1 MNRGIMRGMV
11 LMFALLL
18 CSGGTGLF
26 AQYGF
31 ECTYVGRDNGY
42 LEKAYKK
49 GKKEMDPL
57 MEMLTKKLAE
67 SKTIYKL
74 VFSEGKVLFRAVH
87 SEGVKMNSQTIFYD
101 MNLQT
106 KWTEE
111 TFMEKSFLVEEPL
124 VQPEWEIR
132 EETRMIAGRLCSKAV
147 LKGDTSN
154 SLVAWF
160 SPETPLPI
168 GPAGLGGLPGII
180 VQLEMLMMTY
190 TMQEDL
196 KPLESAPELAPP
208 TKGTKVTREEYLEIM
223 KKKKGD
229 AAVKSGFQEN
239 GVPSG
244 GIQIQTIDIKL

>member
-1 MNRGIMRGMV
+1 MA
-11 LMFALLL
+11 LMFAMFL
-18 CSGGTGLF
+18 CSCGTGLF

-31 ECTYVGRDNGY
+31 ECTYVGQYNGFLDNANKN
-42 LEKAYKK
+42 LDSANKK
-49 GKKEMDPL
+49 KKEPDPL
-57 MEMLTKKLAE
+57 MEMISKKLAE

-74 VFSEGKVLFRAVH
+74 VFSEGKVLFRAVQ
-87 SEGVKMNSQTIFYD
+87 SEGARLNSQTIFYD
-101 MNLQT
+101 MNAQT
-106 KWTEE
+106 KWTAE
-111 TFMEKSFLVEEPL
+111 TFMDKDFLVEEPL

-180 VQLEMLMMTY
+180 VQLDLALMTY
-190 TMQEDL
+190 TMQEI
-196 KPLESAPELAPP
+196 KPLESVPEMTPP

-223 KKKKGD
+223 KKKTGNAD
-229 AAVKSGFQEN
+229 VKSG
-239 GVPSG
+239 VPAG
-244 GIQIQTIDIKL
+244 GAQIQPIIIQF